1 MTILAALALSIAPL
15 GAQAPGPEATEP
27 VDSRRPVGVAFL
39 GFVSDDLGASGLAIL
54 SDLVRKEISI
64 APGYALVERADIA
77 AVLAEQELRLTDA
90 FAEGGA
96 LSIGRLVGADAFL
109 VGKIGLLGTLYI
121 ISLRLVD
128 VETGTALRT
137 VTEEFIGPL
146 EDLRKPVRVASQKI
160 LGVPGIEVN
169 QGEFISVETDPPG
182 VGVYVN
188 GLFEGNGPVVV
199 RVPKAGKYD
208 VKLASDGY
216 KPWSQRVTVEAN
228 ATFFVKAKL
237 IRQEKPVDERIRA
250 LQDGRAAFLT
260 FATIYSA
267 AASEALLY
275 AFGSDNPR
283 LYIGLPLLTAPL
295 VFFGALKATEGVIMN
310 SGRSFMIISSTLWG
324 STWGLSAAI
333 VFGAT
338 AAADAMSDP
347 NAAPPEGGLA
357 FDPLYAGLSVAG
369 GLLYGGLSTWLTS
382 GSEPFP
388 SARVWLYH
396 LGSVLGAFLGLGVP
410 YVFGIESPGV
420 IYAGMLSGS
429 LAGSAIALWLT
440 RDYTEGRS
448 VGNASS
454 GRPRAS
460 PSGALVAI
468 DPEGLSLGPPLVLP
482 SPSGGVF
489 APLLSVR
496 Y

>member
-1 MTILAALALSIAPL
+1 MRKTLAVVVACLAVSAAY
-15 GAQAPGPEATEP
+15 AQGDEP
-27 VDSRRPVGVAFL
+27 RLGVAFL
-39 GFVSDDLGASGLAIL
+39 GFESEDLGSSGLSIL
-54 SDLVRKEISI
+54 SDLVRREISI
-64 APGYALVERADIA
+64 APGYELVERADLATI
-77 AVLAEQELRLTDA
+77 LAEQELRLSDA
-90 FAEGGA
+90 FAEAGA
-96 LSIGRLVGADAFL
+96 LRIGRLVGADAYV
-109 VGKIGLLGTLYI
+109 VGKIGLLGSLYI
-121 ISLRLVD
+121 ISLRMVS
-128 VETGTALRT
+128 VETGTAIRS
-137 VTEEFIGPL
+137 VSEEYLGPL
-146 EDLRKPVRVASQKI
+146 EDLRKPVRVAAQKI
-160 LGVPGIEVN
+160 LGIPGIDVH
-169 QGEFISVETDPPG
+169 QGEFISVETEPPG
-182 VGVYVN
+182 IGVYVN

-228 ATFFVKAKL
+228 STFFLRAKL
-237 IRQEKPVDERIRA
+237 LKQEKPVDERIRA

-295 VFFGALKATEGVIMN
+295 VFFGSLKATEGVIMN

-338 AAADAMSDP
+338 AAAEAMDDP
-347 NAAPPEGGLA
+347 GAPPVDEGPRLA
-357 FDPLYAGLSVAG
+357 FEPLYAGLSVAG
-369 GLLYGGLSTWLTS
+369 GLLYGGLSAWLTS

-410 YVFGIESPGV
+410 YVFGVESPGV

-440 RDYTEGRS
+440 RDYTEGSS

-454 GRPRAS
+454 GRALLT
-460 PSGALVAI
+460 PSGALVDI
-468 DPEGLSLGPPLVLP
+468 DSSGLSLGIPLLIP
-482 SPSGGVF
+482 ALAGG
-489 APLLSVR
+489 AYASLLSVR